1 MTTNTDSY
9 KSGQTQGQPGSAAS
23 SFELKGSMLTVIE
36 LHVLDP
42 VLANFAAEIK
52 KKVSQAPDFFNRAPV
67 AIDLAQVKNTES
79 IIDFA
84 DIVEVLKRNQLIPI
98 GVRNGSAAQHKRA
111 LDQGLFSLATSSM
124 RSFDSQQDTQT
135 ELQQK
140 AKQQKQ
146 QKQQKEENKDLKEKS
161 SYSSSN
167 ANAESTSS
175 SNKNSGF
182 YTAHQAYSKT
192 VYQPIRSGQ
201 QVYAKGCDLVILS
214 TVSAGADII
223 SDGHIH
229 VYGSLRG
236 RALAGVNGDESARIF
251 CQNLEAQ
258 LISIA
263 GYYRVIEEI
272 EENFRNQSV
281 QIYLKDQRVTIEKM

>member
-1 MTTNTDSY
+1 MTTNTESSR
-9 KSGQTQGQPGSAAS
+9 SGQAQRQGDLVGS
-23 SFELKGSMLTVIE
+23 SFELKGSMLTMIE
-36 LHVLDP
+36 LHILDP
-42 VLANFAAEIK
+42 MLINFATDLK
-52 KKVSQAPDFFNRAPV
+52 QKVSQAPDFFKRAPV
-67 AIDLAQVKNTES
+67 AIDLAQVKSSTS
-79 IIDFA
+79 DIDFA
-84 DIVEVLKRNQLIPI
+84 AVVAILKSNQLIPM
-98 GVRNGSAAQHKRA
+98 GVRNGTQDQHNDAEKH
-111 LDQGLFSLATSSM
+111 GLFALLASSV
-124 RSFDSQQDTQT
+124 RNSDSYQDTQT

-140 AKQQKQ
+140 AQKQ
-146 QKQQKEENKDLKEKS
+146 AASKVKECS
-161 SYSSSN
+161 
-167 ANAESTSS
+167 ASTNNGYRSVQPS
-175 SNKNSGF
+175 
-182 YTAHQAYSKT
+182 YSKT
-192 VYQPIRSGQ
+192 IYQPVRSGQ

-251 CQNLEAQ
+251 CHNLEAQ

-272 EENFRNQSV
+272 EESVRHQSV